1 MSLQAAI
8 KKRFSGFS
16 LDVSLN
22 TNGGVMGIL
31 GASGSGKSMTL
42 KCIAG
47 IETPDEGR
55 IVLNGRVLFDSEKHI
70 NLPPQKRKV
79 GYLFQNYALFP
90 NMTVETNI
98 AAGLSGSKEEK
109 QEAVARMI
117 RLFKLEGLEK
127 RYPSQLSGGQ
137 QQRVALARILVYEP
151 DVIMLDEPFSALDYY
166 LKEQLQFQVREV
178 LRGYTGDV
186 LMVSHSRDEVYRF
199 CEKSIIL
206 NRGQV
211 AMKGETRAIF
221 QKPENVTAAR
231 LTGCKN
237 FSRIRRIGE
246 YEVEALDWGLTF
258 QTEEV
263 VAAEHAY
270 IGIRAH
276 QFYPARGSA
285 NEFTCEWG
293 DTLCQPFE
301 WDVLLRPVENAGAA
315 GDKENALEREVIW
328 WKVDYKQSD
337 SLNHYQRGDR
347 VRLGIAPGDI
357 MLLKEGEND
366 RKGDMYGR
374 WENRRDHPGG
384 RAVGA
389 HGRIKADAPDG
400 ADHDDTEGDR
410 HDPAGGDLAN
420 RRRDRV
426 SGRCAG
432 TSYFTPWCGLYPK
445 QAV

>member
-1 MSLQAAI
+1 MSLLVEIEKQLGNFHLNVRFQAETETLA
-8 KKRFSGFS
+8 
-16 LDVSLN
+16 L
-22 TNGGVMGIL
+22 L
-31 GASGSGKSMTL
+31 GASGCGKSMTL

-47 IETPDEGR
+47 IMTPDRGR
-55 IVLNGRVLFDSEKHI
+55 IVLNGRVLFDSEARI
-70 NLPPQKRKV
+70 DLPPQQRRV

-90 NMTVETNI
+90 TMTVEKNI
-98 AAGLSGSKEEK
+98 LCGIRSGSKAEK
-109 QEAVARMI
+109 NAALTATLHRF
-117 RLFKLEGLEK
+117 RLEGLEK
-127 RYPSQLSGGQ
+127 RYPAQLSGGQ

-258 QTEEV
+258 QTEEA

-337 SLNHYQRGDR
+337 SLNQYQRGDR

-357 MLLKEGEND
+357 MLLKEG
-366 RKGDMYGR
+366 
-374 WENRRDHPGG
+374 
-384 RAVGA
+384 
-389 HGRIKADAPDG
+389 
-400 ADHDDTEGDR
+400 
-410 HDPAGGDLAN
+410 
-420 RRRDRV
+420 
-426 SGRCAG
+426 
-432 TSYFTPWCGLYPK
+432 
-445 QAV
+445 

>member
-1 MSLQAAI
+1 MHFQL
-8 KKRFSGFS
+8 
-16 LDVSLN
+16 
-22 TNGGVMGIL
+22 
-31 GASGSGKSMTL
+31 
-42 KCIAG
+42 
-47 IETPDEGR
+47 
-55 IVLNGRVLFDSEKHI
+55 RVL
-70 NLPPQKRKV
+70 
-79 GYLFQNYALFP
+79 
-90 NMTVETNI
+90 
-98 AAGLSGSKEEK
+98 
-109 QEAVARMI
+109 
-117 RLFKLEGLEK
+117 
-127 RYPSQLSGGQ
+127 
-137 QQRVALARILVYEP
+137 
-151 DVIMLDEPFSALDYY
+151 
-166 LKEQLQFQVREV
+166 

-258 QTEEV
+258 QTEEA

-301 WDVLLRPVENAGAA
+301 WDILLRPVENAEAA
-315 GDKENALEREVIW
+315 GDKENAPEREVIW

-337 SLNHYQRGDR
+337 SLNRYQRGDR

-357 MLLKEGEND
+357 MLLKEG
-366 RKGDMYGR
+366 
-374 WENRRDHPGG
+374 
-384 RAVGA
+384 
-389 HGRIKADAPDG
+389 
-400 ADHDDTEGDR
+400 
-410 HDPAGGDLAN
+410 
-420 RRRDRV
+420 
-426 SGRCAG
+426 
-432 TSYFTPWCGLYPK
+432 
-445 QAV
+445 

>member
-1 MSLQAAI
+1 
-8 KKRFSGFS
+8 
-16 LDVSLN
+16 
-22 TNGGVMGIL
+22 
-31 GASGSGKSMTL
+31 
-42 KCIAG
+42 
-47 IETPDEGR
+47 
-55 IVLNGRVLFDSEKHI
+55 
-70 NLPPQKRKV
+70 
-79 GYLFQNYALFP
+79 
-90 NMTVETNI
+90 
-98 AAGLSGSKEEK
+98 
-109 QEAVARMI
+109 MI

-231 LTGCKN
+231 LTGCKT
-237 FSRIRRIGE
+237 SAGS
-246 YEVEALDWGLTF
+246 G
-258 QTEEV
+258 
-263 VAAEHAY
+263 
-270 IGIRAH
+270 
-276 QFYPARGSA
+276 GSA
-285 NEFTCEWG
+285 NMRWRRSTGDSRFRPKKRLPRSMPISASGRTSFIRRAAVRMNLRASGE

-337 SLNHYQRGDR
+337 SLNQYQRGDR
-347 VRLGIAPGDI
+347 VR
-357 MLLKEGEND
+357 
-366 RKGDMYGR
+366 
-374 WENRRDHPGG
+374 WELHRE
-384 RAVGA
+384 
-389 HGRIKADAPDG
+389 I
-400 ADHDDTEGDR
+400 
-410 HDPAGGDLAN
+410 
-420 RRRDRV
+420 
-426 SGRCAG
+426 SC
-432 TSYFTPWCGLYPK
+432 F
-445 QAV
+445 

>member
-1 MSLQAAI
+1 
-8 KKRFSGFS
+8 
-16 LDVSLN
+16 
-22 TNGGVMGIL
+22 
-31 GASGSGKSMTL
+31 
-42 KCIAG
+42 
-47 IETPDEGR
+47 
-55 IVLNGRVLFDSEKHI
+55 
-70 NLPPQKRKV
+70 
-79 GYLFQNYALFP
+79 
-90 NMTVETNI
+90 
-98 AAGLSGSKEEK
+98 
-109 QEAVARMI
+109 MI

-337 SLNHYQRGDR
+337 SLNQYQRGDR

-357 MLLKEGEND
+357 MLLKEG
-366 RKGDMYGR
+366 
-374 WENRRDHPGG
+374 
-384 RAVGA
+384 
-389 HGRIKADAPDG
+389 
-400 ADHDDTEGDR
+400 
-410 HDPAGGDLAN
+410 
-420 RRRDRV
+420 
-426 SGRCAG
+426 
-432 TSYFTPWCGLYPK
+432 
-445 QAV
+445 

>member
-1 MSLQAAI
+1 M
-8 KKRFSGFS
+8 
-16 LDVSLN
+16 
-22 TNGGVMGIL
+22 
-31 GASGSGKSMTL
+31 
-42 KCIAG
+42 
-47 IETPDEGR
+47 
-55 IVLNGRVLFDSEKHI
+55 
-70 NLPPQKRKV
+70 
-79 GYLFQNYALFP
+79 
-90 NMTVETNI
+90 
-98 AAGLSGSKEEK
+98 
-109 QEAVARMI
+109 
-117 RLFKLEGLEK
+117 
-127 RYPSQLSGGQ
+127 
-137 QQRVALARILVYEP
+137 ALARILVYEP

-357 MLLKEGEND
+357 MLLKEG
-366 RKGDMYGR
+366 
-374 WENRRDHPGG
+374 
-384 RAVGA
+384 
-389 HGRIKADAPDG
+389 
-400 ADHDDTEGDR
+400 
-410 HDPAGGDLAN
+410 
-420 RRRDRV
+420 
-426 SGRCAG
+426 
-432 TSYFTPWCGLYPK
+432 
-445 QAV
+445 

>member
-1 MSLQAAI
+1 M
-8 KKRFSGFS
+8 
-16 LDVSLN
+16 
-22 TNGGVMGIL
+22 
-31 GASGSGKSMTL
+31 
-42 KCIAG
+42 
-47 IETPDEGR
+47 
-55 IVLNGRVLFDSEKHI
+55 
-70 NLPPQKRKV
+70 
-79 GYLFQNYALFP
+79 
-90 NMTVETNI
+90 
-98 AAGLSGSKEEK
+98 
-109 QEAVARMI
+109 
-117 RLFKLEGLEK
+117 
-127 RYPSQLSGGQ
+127 
-137 QQRVALARILVYEP
+137 ALARILVYEP

-258 QTEEV
+258 QTEEA

-276 QFYPARGSA
+276 QFYLARGSA

-337 SLNHYQRGDR
+337 SLNQYQRGDR
-347 VRLGIAPGDI
+347 VRLEIAPGDI
-357 MLLKEGEND
+357 MLLKEG
-366 RKGDMYGR
+366 
-374 WENRRDHPGG
+374 
-384 RAVGA
+384 
-389 HGRIKADAPDG
+389 
-400 ADHDDTEGDR
+400 
-410 HDPAGGDLAN
+410 
-420 RRRDRV
+420 
-426 SGRCAG
+426 
-432 TSYFTPWCGLYPK
+432 
-445 QAV
+445 

>member
-1 MSLQAAI
+1 MIDAAGTHVI
-8 KKRFSGFS
+8 YEVKHLEKSFGKVEV
-16 LDVSLN
+16 LKDIN
-22 TNGGVMGIL
+22 IQIGNGEVLTIIGP
-31 GASGSGKSMTL
+31 SGSGKSTFL
-42 KCIAG
+42 RCLNLLEKPTG
-47 IETPDEGR
+47 GELWFDGR
-55 IVLNGRVLFDSEKHI
+55 LIDGKTDVKMLRRDVGMVFQSFNLFPMFSAVENVMYAPVHI
-70 NLPPQKRKV
+70 NKLDKKR
-79 GYLFQNYALFP
+79 A
-90 NMTVETNI
+90 
-98 AAGLSGSKEEK
+98 KEEAM
-109 QEAVARMI
+109 ELLSRVGMADRANH
-117 RLFKLEGLEK
+117 
-127 RYPSQLSGGQ
+127 YPGELSGGQ

-258 QTEEV
+258 QTEEA

-301 WDVLLRPVENAGAA
+301 WDVLLRPVENVGAA

-337 SLNHYQRGDR
+337 SLNQYQRGDR

-357 MLLKEGEND
+357 MLLKEG
-366 RKGDMYGR
+366 
-374 WENRRDHPGG
+374 
-384 RAVGA
+384 
-389 HGRIKADAPDG
+389 
-400 ADHDDTEGDR
+400 
-410 HDPAGGDLAN
+410 
-420 RRRDRV
+420 
-426 SGRCAG
+426 
-432 TSYFTPWCGLYPK
+432 
-445 QAV
+445 

>member
-1 MSLQAAI
+1 MIEI
-8 KKRFSGFS
+8 KNLHKAFGQNQV
-16 LDVSLN
+16 LKGVDITVNKGDVVVVI
-22 TNGGVMGIL
+22 GP
-31 GASGSGKSMTL
+31 SGSGKTTML
-42 KCIAG
+42 RCINFLERA
-47 IETPDEGR
+47 DEGT
-55 IVLNGRVLFDSEKHI
+55 IT
-70 NLPPQKRKV
+70 V
-79 GYLFQNYALFP
+79 GDITVDAAKAKKKEIHEIRLRTAMVFQNYNLFANKTALG
-90 NMTVETNI
+90 NVME
-98 AAGLSGSKEEK
+98 GLTQARGVSKEKAKEI
-109 QEAVARMI
+109 ALDA
-117 RLFKLEGLEK
+117 LEK
-127 RYPSQLSGGQ
+127 VGLKDKADYYPSQLSGGQ

-258 QTEEV
+258 QTEEA

-276 QFYPARGSA
+276 QFYPARGSV

-315 GDKENALEREVIW
+315 GDKENALERKVIW

-337 SLNHYQRGDR
+337 SLNRYQRGDR

-357 MLLKEGEND
+357 MLLKEG
-366 RKGDMYGR
+366 
-374 WENRRDHPGG
+374 
-384 RAVGA
+384 
-389 HGRIKADAPDG
+389 
-400 ADHDDTEGDR
+400 
-410 HDPAGGDLAN
+410 
-420 RRRDRV
+420 
-426 SGRCAG
+426 
-432 TSYFTPWCGLYPK
+432 
-445 QAV
+445 